1 MNESYFES
9 ICAIFDEKSP
19 FLSILDIFWSFFGH
33 FSYSTSI
40 NGSLTIELNYL
51 LNWISRF
58 FLNWIMFWIES
69 WVKQYWI
76 EYWKNHFFAKFKH
89 WIESDW
95 VSATTSPVPGL
106 EEMGPVPVVVE
117 EGSAQALA
125 ITHSLL
131 SRSFHPFF
139 SLLFGFS
146 WFVLALTLWL
156 LTHTAMKT
164 RMGMM
169 RR

>member
-1 MNESYFES
+1 MNR
-9 ICAIFDEKSP
+9 I
-19 FLSILDIFWSFFGH
+19 
-33 FSYSTSI
+33 
-40 NGSLTIELNYL
+40 
-51 LNWISRF
+51 LNWIIIS
-58 FLNWIMFWIES
+58 
-69 WVKQYWI
+69 
-76 EYWKNHFFAKFKH
+76 AKFKH

-95 VSATTSPVPGL
+95 VSATTSPVPGS

-164 RMGMM
+164 RMRMM
-169 RR
+169 RRWLRGCSHVHSLPARPSHPFNPPFPSWVLPGLFYLLFWPFWALPSKWSLTNWF

>member
-1 MNESYFES
+1 MNHLLNQYL
-9 ICAIFDEKSP
+9 P
-19 FLSILDIFWSFFGH
+19 FFMKILLFCLFWTLFGQFFGT
-33 FSYSTSI
+33 FRPLSMI
-40 NGSLTIELNYL
+40 PGL
-51 LNWISRF
+51 LNWIFFWIESAEF
-58 FLNWIMFWIES
+58 FLNWIIFWIES
-69 WVKQYWI
+69 WVEQYWI
-76 EYWKNHFFAKFKH
+76 KYWINQFLAKFKH

-139 SLLFGFS
+139 SLLYGFS